1 LIVLGQGVPEEI
13 KDGRTTICTA
23 GYSPKH
29 GFLRIYPTSWNMPI
43 RRWYIVQ
50 IPVERPTQHNGRA
63 ESWKIVGSK
72 DEWDRLGQ
80 KVKVIGE
87 YPRSKQQ
94 ALIKS
99 LVSNCVKDISDD
111 HRSLGI
117 IKPTILEHYFEKQKI
132 PTSTQTLLDGR
143 FRVKVKEE
151 FPLEP
156 RIKYQCSGCQVGKG
170 FHDQQL
176 IEWGAY
182 EWLRK
187 SPEKAEQVWENL
199 CLDKDE
205 YEKYFFVGNMF
216 QYPTAF
222 IIISVL
228 RFKKKLGALSATSGG
243 STSK

>member
-1 LIVLGQGVPEEI
+1 MALEEQMFIDDLIVLGQGVPEEI

-50 IPVERPTQHNGRA
+50 IPVERPTAHNGRV
-63 ESWKIVGSK
+63 ESWKITGSK
-72 DEWDRLGQ
+72 SEWDRLGD
-80 KVKVIGE
+80 KVTAVGT
-87 YPRSKQQ
+87 YPESKRQ
-94 ALIKS
+94 ALIES
-99 LVSNCVKDISDD
+99 LVTNCVSDIYDSR
-111 HRSLGI
+111 HSLGI
-117 IKPTILEHYFEKQKI
+117 VKPQILEHYFEKQKI
-132 PTSTQTLLDGR
+132 PTTHQTLLDGR

-156 RIKYQCSGCQVGKG
+156 RIKYKCSGCRVGKG
-170 FHDQQL
+170 SHDQQL

-187 SPEKAEQVWENL
+187 YPEKAEQIWQNL
-199 CLDKDE
+199 GLDDDE
-205 YEKYFFVGNMF
+205 WAKYFFVGNMF

-228 RFKKKLGALSATSGG
+228 RFKKK
-243 STSK
+243 